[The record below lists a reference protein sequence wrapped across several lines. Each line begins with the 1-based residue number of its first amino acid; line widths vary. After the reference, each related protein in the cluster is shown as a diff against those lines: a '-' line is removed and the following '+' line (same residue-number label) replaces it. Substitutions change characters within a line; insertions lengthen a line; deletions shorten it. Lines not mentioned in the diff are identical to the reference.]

1 LPKLPESFTVFEL
14 YRYLLWCCK
23 LLPSSP
29 IQEHYWH
36 AARQVIHAYENN
48 PDRIRLIIRR
58 AISDADWQLVLAI

>member
-1 LPKLPESFTVFEL
+1 HFVLPNNTVFEL

-29 IQEHYWH
+29 IQEHYRH
-36 AARQVIHAYENN
+36 AAKQVIHAYENN

-58 AISDADWQLVLAI
+58 AISDADWLYIR